1 MQFNTLKFHTLN
13 ILMVYKKGLESAF
26 TGNTK
31 IANQLETSAW
41 TLIPQKERDISRA
54 IGIQLTRFEA
64 TRITRN
70 I

>member
-1 MQFNTLKFHTLN
+1 
-13 ILMVYKKGLESAF
+13 MVYKKGLESAF